1 MNNERVSDLTVDELL
16 TLLRGEMRVIVREA
30 VREAIENTPIQS
42 KRSPLDLPKLDLE
55 WLQGVELIS
64 REEYYGD
71 DGS

>member
-16 TLLRGEMRVIVREA
+16 TLLRGEMRVIVRDA
-30 VREAIENTPIQS
+30 VREAIENTPVQP

-55 WLQGVELIS
+55 WPQGLELIS

-71 DGS
+71 DGR